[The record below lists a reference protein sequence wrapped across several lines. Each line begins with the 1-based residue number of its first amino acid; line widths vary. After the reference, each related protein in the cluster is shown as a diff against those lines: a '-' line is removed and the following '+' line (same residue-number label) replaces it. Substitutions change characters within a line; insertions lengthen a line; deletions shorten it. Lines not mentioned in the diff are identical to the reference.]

1 MDLDQI
7 NLRVNWLDEEHRKDK
22 AMIAELG
29 GQLTSQYSQ
38 IAGLTKTVQDLE
50 ERLARLQNQA
60 LRYSQIE
67 QATGQVKTEVQM
79 ILEQADKRRLAG
91 EEEQFKIRQIE
102 RERIDQ
108 ILSALQMQIEALQQ
122 FQRGIIGDHDV
133 LNRLDLTFGT
143 IQREVEDTMRR
154 DEVLNQRISVVEEW
168 VPRTGQLMTEV
179 HQLGDRLRQER
190 ADAAESARRAE
201 QSRARH
207 MAEWAEQMKTSR
219 REIEEWLA
227 QMRGIQ
233 DKYKEDRKIFA
244 PLQELEERLKQME
257 ARLLQWQ
264 RLVEETRRK
273 EREQIVADVEKRWQQ
288 QIGEWQFMRDEWNK
302 RIAVVSDRIT
312 KLEDWRP
319 EVATQLHELVERIER
334 ERRERAVMI
343 VNLVRTLVEA
353 ERKRYISQDK
363 VIEDLLVRIEGE
375 KPGPKGRKVA
385 NPAGD

>member
-1 MDLDQI
+1 MNLEQI
-7 NLRVNWLDEEHRKDK
+7 TQRVNWLDDEHRKDN
-22 AMIAELG
+22 AQLIEVG
-29 GQLTSQYSQ
+29 NQLTSQYTQ
-38 IAGLTKTVQDLE
+38 LAGLVKTSQDLE
-50 ERLARLQNQA
+50 ERIARLTSQA

-79 ILEQADKRRLAG
+79 IIEQADKRRLTA

-122 FQRGIIGDHDV
+122 FQRSIIGDHDI
-133 LNRLDLTFGT
+133 LNRLDLSLGT
-143 IQREVEDTMRR
+143 LQREIEDAIRR
-154 DEVLNQRISVVEEW
+154 DEAMTQRVSVVEEW

-190 ADAAESARRAE
+190 ADAAEAARRAE

-227 QMRGIQ
+227 QMRAIQ
-233 DKYKEDRKIFA
+233 EKYKDDRKIVPA
-244 PLQELEERLKQME
+244 MQELEERLKQTE

-273 EREQIVADVEKRWQQ
+273 EREQLVADIEKRWQQ
-288 QIGEWQFMRDEWNK
+288 QLGEWQFLRDEWNK
-302 RIAVVSDRIT
+302 RMAVISDRVT

-319 EVATQLHELVERIER
+319 EVAAQLHDLVEKMDK
-334 ERRERAVMI
+334 ERRERAGMILTVIKVMSEI
-343 VNLVRTLVEA
+343 EH
-353 ERKRYISQDK
+353 KRNAGIDK
-363 VIEDLLVRIEGE
+363 MLDDLLARFEGE
-375 KPGPKGRKVA
+375 KVATKSRKA
-385 NPAGD
+385 PAGG

>member
-227 QMRGIQ
+227 
-233 DKYKEDRKIFA
+233 
-244 PLQELEERLKQME
+244 
-257 ARLLQWQ
+257 
-264 RLVEETRRK
+264 
-273 EREQIVADVEKRWQQ
+273 
-288 QIGEWQFMRDEWNK
+288 
-302 RIAVVSDRIT
+302 
-312 KLEDWRP
+312 
-319 EVATQLHELVERIER
+319 
-334 ERRERAVMI
+334 
-343 VNLVRTLVEA
+343 
-353 ERKRYISQDK
+353 
-363 VIEDLLVRIEGE
+363 
-375 KPGPKGRKVA
+375 
-385 NPAGD
+385 